1 MSELK
6 NLEIQEVSLVDNGA
20 NPEAKILLTKRNDDD
35 ANTILKRLSDKL
47 AAQIQKFEDAE
58 FLQVAKRY
66 EILGEKAEELAP
78 QLKKIKNADPDA
90 YNALIQ
96 KFDTALELHK
106 KAGTFE
112 ELGKS
117 GTQGGDDDVKK
128 LAAQIQKAENL
139 SERWALDKA
148 YQTLEEKNHVHL

>member
-6 NLEIQEVSLVDNGA
+6 NLEVDEVSLVDAGA
-20 NPEAKILLTKRNDDD
+20 NPEAKILLTKRD
-35 ANTILKRLSDKL
+35 AHDNILQRLSDKL
-47 AAQIQKFEDAE
+47 AAQIQKFEEAE

-78 QLKKIKNADPDA
+78 ELKKLKDADPAA
-90 YNALIQ
+90 YDLLIK
-96 KFDTALELHK
+96 KFDTALELYQ

-112 ELGKS
+112 EIGKS
-117 GTQGGDDDVKK
+117 GTQGGDDVRK

-148 YQTLEEKNHVHL
+148 YQTLEEKNHVHLR

>member
-6 NLEIQEVSLVDNGA
+6 NLEVDEVSLVDAGA
-20 NPEAKILLTKRNDDD
+20 NPEAKILLTKRD
-35 ANTILKRLSDKL
+35 AHDNILQRLSDKL
-47 AAQIQKFEDAE
+47 AAQIQKFEEAE

-78 QLKKIKNADPDA
+78 ELKKLKDADPAA
-90 YNALIQ
+90 YDLPIK
-96 KFDTALELHK
+96 KFDTALELYQ

-112 ELGKS
+112 EIGKS
-117 GTQGGDDDVKK
+117 GTTSGDDVHK

-148 YQTLEEKNHVHL
+148 YQTLEEKNHVHLR